1 MGASPLPPVDVMGE
15 PSARRGIEGAL
26 RGWPQPPH
34 MRAPGSLRQP
44 QREQMTG
51 GVFVDS
57 MVASCVK
64 RD

>member
-15 PSARRGIEGAL
+15 PSARRGVDCPP

-34 MRAPGSLRQP
+34 MRAPSSLRQP

-57 MVASCVK
+57 MVASFVE